1 MAAKNFCEFMEWY
14 RKEWGFDPEPL
25 SIWGAAIK
33 FAEEK
38 FTSTNKQSTPCT
50 WKCACGQEVVG
61 DYCKCGAYRCDL

>member
-14 RKEWGFDPEPL
+14 RKKWGFDPEPI

-38 FTSTNKQSTPCT
+38 FTSTNKQSTPC
-50 WKCACGQEVVG
+50 KKEHHEYVADGYCICPDCSACI
-61 DYCKCGAYRCDL
+61 D